1 MNASMMNAENYQS
14 RVKVSILVRLL
25 AAFCYVIP
33 IIGGALSS
41 FLLIRVMEAIAR
53 AENAGI
59 VALMAGVKEA
69 SLPVTVSLYL
79 ATFFGVVLIIVCA
92 VRMFAE
98 TKTASPPIWFLVLGG
113 IFSLIPAAFFWYA
126 KYLIIEV
133 LSPGS
138 SLNNTGN
145 FGSVGASVLQVL
157 MLSIISAPLIGLLL
171 LVASVIPFST
181 GSKTNWLSFAGAV
194 IVEILLISVAVA
206 MPFLINEPKRKNEV
220 VKLPEAISA
229 ESDYDIDK
237 ESSMVL
243 TLTADKMIYQRISG
257 SSGNIVGIPE
267 NAVSKI
273 VLPEK
278 LETSMRDKSPDR
290 RIVYLKGD
298 VNVYFGEV
306 VEIFEIIQKAEV
318 EKVGLVVIGKKNND
332 DPYQVSSRRFEV
344 KLPQPKNTSE
354 IVKPNPLVLLVSIL
368 DKDGKLMLN
377 REDMGTI
384 SDTGRLTD
392 KLAEVF
398 RQREYNGVFREGT
411 NEIEKEIY
419 IKVSNSIR
427 YGDFIK
433 LIEAVKISG
442 AEPIAIQLEDINL

>member
-69 SLPVTVSLYL
+69 SLPVTVSLYI
-79 ATFFGVVLIIVCA
+79 AAFFGVVLIIVCA
-92 VRMFAE
+92 VRMTTE

-145 FGSVGASVLQVL
+145 FGSVGASVSEVL
-157 MLSIISAPLIGLLL
+157 LLSVFSAPLIGLLL

-194 IVEILLISVAVA
+194 VFELLVIGFAVA
-206 MPFLINEPKRKNEV
+206 MPFLINEPQRKNQL
-220 VKLPEAISA
+220 VKLPEVRFADA
-229 ESDYDIDK
+229 DANIDK
-237 ESSMVL
+237 ESAMVL
-243 TLTADKMIYQRISG
+243 TLTADNKLFERQRTDKELRE
-257 SSGNIVGIPE
+257 IVINKGE
-267 NAVSKI
+267 LSQKI
-273 VLPEK
+273 TK
-278 LETSMRDKSPDR
+278 SMGEKSPDNQ
-290 RIVYLKGD
+290 IVYLKVD
-298 VNVYFGEV
+298 ENASFENVLQ
-306 VEIFEIIQKAEV
+306 IFQIIRMAEV
-318 EKVGLVVIGKKNND
+318 DKVGLAVIEKKNND
-332 DPYQVSSRRFEV
+332 DPYQVTSRRFEV
-344 KLPQPKNTSE
+344 RLLQPIILNETSPNRLTLTAKLDN
-354 IVKPNPLVLLVSIL
+354 
-368 DKDGKLMLN
+368 DGKLMLN
-377 REDMGTI
+377 REDKGTI
-384 SDTGRLTD
+384 SDTS
-392 KLAEVF
+392 KLEDTLANIF
-398 RQREYNGVFREGT
+398 KDRESNGVFREGT

-419 IKVSNSIR
+419 IKVSNSVK

-442 AEPIAIQLEDINL
+442 AEPIAIQLEDIKFENRL